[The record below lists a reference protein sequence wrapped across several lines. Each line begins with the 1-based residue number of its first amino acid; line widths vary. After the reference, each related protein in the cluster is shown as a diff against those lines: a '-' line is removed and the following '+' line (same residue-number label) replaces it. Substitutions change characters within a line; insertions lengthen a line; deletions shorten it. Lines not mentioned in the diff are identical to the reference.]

1 MDWFLYDNSLRLERI
16 NMLFCDIAAD
26 DNNLKMMI
34 IKNEIQKSFW
44 IYLRIHIG
52 FSHVYT
58 SFVAM
63 IC

>member
-34 IKNEIQKSFW
+34 IKNEIQKSF
-44 IYLRIHIG
+44 
-52 FSHVYT
+52 
-58 SFVAM
+58 
-63 IC
+63 